1 MTPIRVP
8 EDSTLAKALSTD
20 QVHMVVVG
28 SGSTA
33 EQVATWAGQ
42 VSEREEFGSS
52 RPRSAIWVDDANAV
66 AADLQRFLGNPPYAL
81 VTVLNR
87 SGEVA
92 ARLNAGDDI
101 DRIVLEQAFLQ
112 GGA

>member
-20 QVHMVVVG
+20 QVHMVVIG
-28 SGSTA
+28 SGA
-33 EQVATWAGQ
+33 QAQQVATMAGQ
-42 VSEREEFGSS
+42 VSDREEFGSTS
-52 RPRSAIWVDDANAV
+52 PRSAIWVDDSAAA
-66 AADLQRFLGNPPYAL
+66 AADLQHFLGDPPYAL

-87 SGEVA
+87 SGQVA
-92 ARLNAGDDI
+92 ARLNPSDDI
-101 DRIVLEQAFLQ
+101 NAIALEVAFLK

>member
-8 EDSTLAKALSTD
+8 EDSTLAKALATD

-28 SGSTA
+28 GGENA
-33 EQVATWAGQ
+33 QQVATWAGQ
-42 VSEREEFGSS
+42 VCERQEFGSTS
-52 RPRSAIWVDDANAV
+52 PRSAIWVDDET
-66 AADLQRFLGNPPYAL
+66 AAASDLKKFLGNAPYPL

-87 SGEVA
+87 SGQVA
-92 ARLNAGDDI
+92 ARLQASDDI
-101 DRIVLEQAFLQ
+101 DRIALEQAFLQ